1 MKTIL
6 DETNHMRRLMGLS
19 LLTEDSD
26 QKVSYLTEEEKE
38 TIKLP
43 FIKLVTKYKSG
54 LMGFIEKL
62 NMVVEDEKQF
72 CVDPSKAT
80 EEAAE
85 SLDDFIT
92 RISLDM
98 TKQHNKEITPQQ
110 VLEALYDKGNS
121 GLLGTILKI
130 AKPLISSFGGALLS
144 KEMLDGIEQHM
155 RTKYGTIGR
164 GINSMLTEILSKLGV
179 VVDDICKKQ

>member
-72 CVDPSKAT
+72 C
-80 EEAAE
+80 
-85 SLDDFIT
+85 
-92 RISLDM
+92 
-98 TKQHNKEITPQQ
+98 
-110 VLEALYDKGNS
+110 Y
-121 GLLGTILKI
+121 
-130 AKPLISSFGGALLS
+130 
-144 KEMLDGIEQHM
+144 
-155 RTKYGTIGR
+155 
-164 GINSMLTEILSKLGV
+164 
-179 VVDDICKKQ
+179 